1 VHTAI
6 IGAGPTGL
14 FLGSALARR
23 GHRVTVVDRDP
34 GPRGDG
40 SWPRRGVMQ
49 FHHAH
54 AFRAQAVEAV
64 RTEMPDAYE
73 RLLSSGAE
81 PVSLRL
87 PDRRELPMGM
97 RCRRQ
102 TFETALRASA
112 TATPGLTLHLGHV
125 DAVTSDA
132 GRATGLEVDG
142 ALLPADLVIDASGRA
157 GRVTRALR
165 AQPTAGG
172 VCGIA
177 YVDRQYQLHPGAG
190 VGPLVNPIAWQA
202 DCDGYLV
209 IIFVHELGTFSV
221 LFVRPT
227 DDRDLVPLR
236 HEAAFTTACRA
247 VPGLSD
253 WTDPERSR
261 PITPVLPGGTLMNY
275 YRSQTGP
282 DGRLALP
289 GLLFV
294 GDAVCTT
301 TPNFGRGITT
311 SLLQARQVLHL
322 IERHGDDRVALGEA
336 FDAWCET
343 HMLPWVEDHARMDDC
358 LRRRWSGED
367 IDLTARLPSDLIM
380 MAAEVDPAISA
391 AVMPYLTMTAPPTC
405 LDPVEPLA
413 RAVYETGWRPQPSP
427 GPTRAELSRL
437 IGSTPAEVS

>member
-1 VHTAI
+1 
-6 IGAGPTGL
+6 
-14 FLGSALARR
+14 
-23 GHRVTVVDRDP
+23 
-34 GPRGDG
+34 
-40 SWPRRGVMQ
+40 M
-49 FHHAH
+49 
-54 AFRAQAVEAV
+54 
-64 RTEMPDAYE
+64 
-73 RLLSSGAE
+73 
-81 PVSLRL
+81 
-87 PDRRELPMGM
+87 
-97 RCRRQ
+97 
-102 TFETALRASA
+102 
-112 TATPGLTLHLGHV
+112 
-125 DAVTSDA
+125 TSDA

-190 VGPLVNPIAWQA
+190 LGPLVNPIAWQA
-202 DCDGYLV
+202 SCDGYLV

-236 HEAAFTTACRA
+236 HEAAFTAACRA

-275 YRSQTGP
+275 YRPQTGP

-311 SLLQARQVLHL
+311 SLLQATQVLRL
-322 IERHGDDRVALGEA
+322 IEQHGHDRVALGEA

-343 HMLPWVEDHARMDDC
+343 HMRPWVEDHARMDEC
-358 LRRRWSGED
+358 LRRRWAGED
-367 IDLTARLPSDLIM
+367 IDLSRPSPLGPHHDGGRGRPGHQRRRHALPDHDRPALVPGPGRAARPRGLRHRVASGAVPRTDPRR
-380 MAAEVDPAISA
+380 ARPAHRVDARGRVLSRGVAVRGGCCGAWHGTSPSA
-391 AVMPYLTMTAPPTC
+391 AATVVDLTA
-405 LDPVEPLA
+405 
-413 RAVYETGWRPQPSP
+413 
-427 GPTRAELSRL
+427 LSRW
-437 IGSTPAEVS
+437 